1 MQRRKAQAQ
10 EVGGYN
16 AAKDQKQIWT
26 SSWWINHPG
35 SVHTKLIN
43 AIQQLLVKNDKQGEE
58 GGGGGGGLI
67 TEGEL
72 NRGFT
77 VFSNTPY
84 EKSAYQYKRTEF
96 L

>member
-1 MQRRKAQAQ
+1 MRRR
-10 EVGGYN
+10 
-16 AAKDQKQIWT
+16 
-26 SSWWINHPG
+26 
-35 SVHTKLIN
+35 L
-43 AIQQLLVKNDKQGEE
+43 
-58 GGGGGGGLI
+58 GGGGFI

-84 EKSAYQYKRTEF
+84 EKSAYQYIAVGVIRHLHLTYLFYSSVQNF